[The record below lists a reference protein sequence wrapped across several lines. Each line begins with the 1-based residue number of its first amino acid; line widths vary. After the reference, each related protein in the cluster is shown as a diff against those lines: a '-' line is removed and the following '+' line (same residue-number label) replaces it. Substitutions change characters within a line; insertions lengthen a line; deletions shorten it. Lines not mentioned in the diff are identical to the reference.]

1 MDMWTQLDRLFFTRV
16 KIVMTDF
23 DDEEEKEDV
32 LVTSIRKNVDV
43 DDDDDEKYINQLN
56 ELCDLLFDD
65 CCCFLLNNTAETM
78 DLNLFNETIDLIFK
92 AGHVYMQAKYGHYIP
107 VGNLTRFL
115 TPVYADLRQILSLKL
130 QHFTNE
136 LCSKQMALDFL
147 HNLPVDLDNVNNNN
161 HTNSKVFFY

>member
-16 KIVMTDF
+16 KIVMIDF
-23 DDEEEKEDV
+23 DDEGEKEKNV
-32 LVTSIRKNVDV
+32 LVTSIRKND
-43 DDDDDEKYINQLN
+43 DDDDDEKYLNQLN
-56 ELCDLLFDD
+56 ELCDLLFDE
-65 CCCFLLNNTAETM
+65 CCCLISNNTAETM

-115 TPVYADLRQILSLKL
+115 TPIYADLRQILSVKV

-136 LCSKQMALDFL
+136 LRSKQMALDFL
-147 HNLPVDLDNVNNNN
+147 HNLPVNLDRVNNN
-161 HTNSKVFFY
+161 NSKVFFY